1 MALKKS
7 ELYSSLWESCDV
19 LRGGMD
25 ASQYKDYVLVMLFLK
40 YISDK
45 YAGQPYAPIQIPE
58 KASFNDL
65 KDLKGNSNIG
75 DLINKQIIA
84 PIAAA
89 NQQLSQSDFPDFN
102 DPNKLGSGKDMV
114 DRLTEL
120 INAFDKPELDFASN
134 RADGDDILGDAYEY
148 LMRHF
153 ATESGKSKGQ
163 FYTPAEVSRILAH
176 LIGIHEAKT
185 TPQTTAYDPTCG
197 SGSLLLKVA
206 AAAPTK
212 ITLYGQEMDSA
223 TAGLARMNMILHD
236 NAEAEV
242 KGGHSTL
249 STPWFKDKNG
259 SLQTFDYV
267 VANPPFSVKRWSHG
281 FDPVHDL
288 YNRFSPYGI
297 PPEKQGDYAFLLHI
311 VSSMKSTGKAACILP
326 HGVLFRGNA
335 EAEIRKNL
343 IQRGYIKG
351 IIGLPANLFYGTGI
365 PACILVL
372 DKEGAAERKGIFL
385 IDASKG
391 FLKDGNKNRLR
402 EQDIHKIVD
411 TFTRQLETPKYS
423 RMVGMEEIEKNDF
436 NLNLP
441 RYIDS
446 TESEDIQDIEGHL
459 KGGIPECDIDA
470 LEAYWKVCPS
480 LRDSLFTA
488 NRPGYLDLAI
498 AKDAI
503 KPAILDHPD
512 FAELLE
518 GMGGFYRA
526 WQDKIAVPYLQGI
539 GSECRPKEIIDYL
552 GESLLANY
560 QGKPLLD
567 PYDIYQH
574 LRDYWA
580 ETMQDDCYLISGD
593 GWIASTRPVIETI
606 KSGKKKGET
615 KITGWVC
622 DLVPKEIVVRVYFH
636 REQAELDSLA
646 AEVESLE
653 ARLVE
658 LQDEYGG
665 DGAPLQDVSSS
676 EEAQEAHSAA
686 FESLW
691 NISDPISFNR
701 MDKIR
706 SERSQK
712 LERLSE
718 LSGDPILEACKNPKG
733 KVAIAELKKGIQSA
747 SSSVQRDT
755 RELFLALFTEVK
767 TGKKAIDE
775 LIQQAQLKIN
785 GLIEKAPANP
795 QFQEILII
803 REFIDT
809 QVLISEKKSVIKEKD
824 KALDQ
829 KCLAKYPTLTEAE
842 VKHLVIEHKWM
853 DAIGMAIHNEIER
866 ISQTLT
872 QRVKELAERY
882 ETTLPQAESR
892 MEELEKKV
900 SGHLQKMG
908 FSW

>member
-45 YAGQPYAPIQIPE
+45 YAGQPYAPIQIP
-58 KASFNDL
+58 KGASFSDL
-65 KDLKGNSNIG
+65 KDLRGNTHIG
-75 DLINKQIIA
+75 DLINTQIIA

-89 NQQLSQSDFPDFN
+89 NQQLSASDFPDFN

-134 RADGDDILGDAYEY
+134 RAEGDDILGDAYEY

-163 FYTPAEVSRILAH
+163 FYTPAEVSLILAH
-176 LIGIHEAKT
+176 LIGIHKART
-185 TPQTTAYDPTCG
+185 TPQTTANDPTCG

-212 ITLYGQEMDSA
+212 ITLYGQEMDNA
-223 TAGLARMNMILHD
+223 TAGLCRMNMILHD
-236 NAEAEV
+236 NAEAEI

-249 STPWFKDKNG
+249 STPWFKDKSG
-259 SLQTFDYV
+259 QLQTFDYV

-281 FDPVHDL
+281 FDPVNDP
-288 YNRFSPYGI
+288 YNRFAPYGI

-311 VSSMKSTGKAACILP
+311 VSSMKSTGKAAVILP

-335 EAEIRKNL
+335 EAEIRKNI

-365 PACILVL
+365 PACIIVM
-372 DKEGAAERKGIFL
+372 DKEGASERKGIFM

-402 EQDIHKIVD
+402 EQDIHRITD
-411 TFTRQLETPKYS
+411 TFSRQLESPKYS
-423 RMVGMEEIEKNDF
+423 RFVPLDEIEKNDF

-446 TESEDIQDIEGHL
+446 TEAEDLQDIEGHL
-459 KGGIPECDIDA
+459 KGGIPERDVDA
-470 LEAYWKVCPS
+470 LQSYWKVCPS
-480 LRDSLFTA
+480 LRDSLFRA

-498 AKDAI
+498 AKDSI
-503 KPAILDHPD
+503 KSAILDHPD
-512 FAELLE
+512 FADLLE
-518 GMGGFYRA
+518 GMGGFCRA
-526 WQDKIAVPYLQGI
+526 WQDKIAIPYLQGI
-539 GSECRPKEIIDYL
+539 GSGCRPKEIIDHL

-580 ETMQDDCYLISGD
+580 ETMQDDCYLIASG
-593 GWIASTRPVIETI
+593 GWKAEVNRIIE
-606 KSGKKKGET
+606 KDKKG
-615 KITGWVC
+615 
-622 DLVPKEIVVRVYFH
+622 
-636 REQAELDSLA
+636 
-646 AEVESLE
+646 
-653 ARLVE
+653 
-658 LQDEYGG
+658 
-665 DGAPLQDVSSS
+665 
-676 EEAQEAHSAA
+676 
-686 FESLW
+686 
-691 NISDPISFNR
+691 
-701 MDKIR
+701 
-706 SERSQK
+706 
-712 LERLSE
+712 
-718 LSGDPILEACKNPKG
+718 
-733 KVAIAELKKGIQSA
+733 
-747 SSSVQRDT
+747 
-755 RELFLALFTEVK
+755 
-767 TGKKAIDE
+767 
-775 LIQQAQLKIN
+775 
-785 GLIEKAPANP
+785 
-795 QFQEILII
+795 
-803 REFIDT
+803 
-809 QVLISEKKSVIKEKD
+809 KEKD
-824 KALDQ
+824 KGWYCDLIPKPILVRYYFHKEQDAITALESEIESLSARITELEEEHGGDEGAFSECEKISKPEVKKRLKEIKGDPESKDEAAVLTEWLKLTEEESEKKKVLKDAETALDQ

-853 DAIGMAIHNEIER
+853 DAIGSAIHAEIEW

-872 QRVKELAERY
+872 QRVKELSERY
-882 ETTLPQAESR
+882 ETTLPQAESH